1 LRDKSPQTGSAR
13 EAALKALVRYEQDH
27 AYLNLALPNLIK
39 DLSEPDKALAAKLSS
54 GTIQHLNTI
63 DWALQL
69 YSKHKIDSLTPWLRN
84 LLRVSA
90 YQLIYLEKVPDYAVV
105 DEAVNL
111 ARRYGHRGVAGLT
124 NALLRKLAA
133 EVDSLPW
140 PEATEEPLECLSLR
154 HSYPPWLI
162 KRLLDRYGFDETEKW
177 CLANLEKPSLSA
189 RVNRLRTTAEVL
201 IDKLKKEQIEAFT
214 NQVVPDLLVINAGA
228 SKLAQSSS
236 FSEGLLTIQGQSSAL
251 VAPLLKPQP
260 GEVIIDLCSAPGGK
274 TTHLAELQ
282 QDLGVIYAV
291 ELHQSR
297 IGLIQKAATRL
308 GLKSI
313 IPVQADGRELVNL
326 SLPAAD
332 AVLVDAPCSGLG
344 VIRRLP
350 EIKWR
355 RTGQDL
361 IGFQKLQLELLAA
374 AARQLRPGGRLLY
387 SVCTAEPEET
397 VQVTELFQKDHPD
410 FITQSLSPLLPP
422 PLQPCFKDS
431 KTLTL
436 LPHRH
441 NFDGFF
447 IALWQKKDNNFKPF
461 A

>member
-1 LRDKSPQTGSAR
+1 M
-13 EAALKALVRYEQDH
+13 
-27 AYLNLALPNLIK
+27 
-39 DLSEPDKALAAKLSS
+39 AAKLSS

-105 DEAVNL
+105 NEAVNL

-140 PEATEEPLECLSLR
+140 PDSVEEPLEYLSLR

-162 KRLLDRYGFDETEKW
+162 KRILDRYVFDETERW
-177 CLANLEKPSLSA
+177 CLANLEKPPLTT
-189 RVNRLRTTAEVL
+189 RVNRLRAKPEEL
-201 IDKLKKEQIEAFT
+201 IERLKKEQIEAQL
-214 NQVVPDLLVINAGA
+214 NHEIPDLLVINSGA
-228 SKLAQSSS
+228 NKLARCHS
-236 FSEGLLTIQGQSSAL
+236 FNEGLLTIQGQSSAL
-251 VAPLLKPQP
+251 VAPLLKPQS
-260 GEVIIDLCSAPGGK
+260 GEVIVDLCSAPGGK

-297 IGLIQKAATRL
+297 IGLIEKAAARL

-326 SLPAAD
+326 NLPAAD

-355 RTGQDL
+355 RSEQDL
-361 IGFQKLQLELLAA
+361 IGFQKMQLELLAS

-387 SVCTAEPEET
+387 SVCTTEPEET
-397 VQVTELFQKDHPD
+397 VQVTELFQKDYPD
-410 FITQSLSPLLPP
+410 FIAQPLSRLLPLP
-422 PLQPCFKDS
+422 FQPCFKDS
-431 KTLTL
+431 KTLTF

-441 NFDGFF
+441 NLDGFF
-447 IALWQKKDNNFKPF
+447 IALWQRRDKSHF
-461 A
+461 